1 VRGRARF
8 GGPFVVVAARS
19 IVLEILQIVESR
31 MVGPI
36 AAADSASPPGRLS
49 RIEGAGSMDVVPFVV
64 VSVTAVLALV
74 AILAP
79 YMRRSRG
86 RGSVRAAH
94 ARRGAVR

>member
-1 VRGRARF
+1 
-8 GGPFVVVAARS
+8 
-19 IVLEILQIVESR
+19 
-31 MVGPI
+31 
-36 AAADSASPPGRLS
+36 
-49 RIEGAGSMDVVPFVV
+49 MDVVPFVV